1 MNQETDNQ
9 NIPIFSEEKIVTS
22 VDAISNSTV
31 ESTNNQVKNILSEEI
46 SEDLRLPSFVVQKEN
61 GIFVNIENLVN
72 REIFFTF
79 LNYIFENGHYFR
91 DTNYTLI
98 SNLLYSFEK
107 TKKFVLENIKNT
119 SGSAEIKI
127 ASSIE
132 KFDEKRIW
140 LYREVKVTEEMSAE
154 YSFGPAFL
162 EEVWE
167 NGKITEIPA
176 KIDIDEFIA
185 AIWNQKIRFG
195 LKIKDIQK
203 AIDEDKA
210 ARVIVAEGMEPTPG
224 TDASLEEVVFFGQKL
239 GIKNTGPR
247 VDLQVY
253 EQNCAQVNEG
263 DVIYKKIPRKDE
275 ENGWSVHGDQ
285 VDPEVPKDFSIESY
299 VGIGVEVKMIN
310 GASSLVAI
318 YDGFPLREG
327 DVINW
332 NEDEWSTFVDGKK
345 TKRLRKI
352 HVNKEQV
359 FADGINM
366 KESGKIIDSQR
377 AYNSGSDVLCNTEAK
392 KMTIDGNVVANVHS
406 LEGVFVGGNVIGN
419 SRSNPFCIKNEKF
432 GGEPQGRVVT
442 ADGDITVEW
451 HAHSAYLEAKKGIVR
466 IPRITNSIIVA
477 KRVEIT
483 QSVFNCIIIADEIVI
498 TGKVIDCKMISSG
511 KISIE
516 ESTEKG
522 SFENTFSLFSLD
534 LTKSIEMKKKLLEEE
549 EKTLIGKQEKID
561 DDLVKISKMSTIIPD
576 RERRVGITKSLIEIG
591 ENPEQ
596 TEGKDEKVLALFKA
610 MKPFLAKVNVD
621 WKKYKKIQSSIKIL
635 TEEIEAETIAHEA
648 AEKDL
653 HLEIK
658 KIECPTYVQQIK
670 FTENR
675 KLLDFTNNQME
686 DLYTLLMGLDI
697 PPVFKVEKMDVPFTG
712 QFYWPESN

>member
-1 MNQETDNQ
+1 
-9 NIPIFSEEKIVTS
+9 
-22 VDAISNSTV
+22 
-31 ESTNNQVKNILSEEI
+31 
-46 SEDLRLPSFVVQKEN
+46 
-61 GIFVNIENLVN
+61 
-72 REIFFTF
+72 
-79 LNYIFENGHYFR
+79 
-91 DTNYTLI
+91 
-98 SNLLYSFEK
+98 
-107 TKKFVLENIKNT
+107 
-119 SGSAEIKI
+119 
-127 ASSIE
+127 
-132 KFDEKRIW
+132 
-140 LYREVKVTEEMSAE
+140 
-154 YSFGPAFL
+154 
-162 EEVWE
+162 
-167 NGKITEIPA
+167 
-176 KIDIDEFIA
+176 
-185 AIWNQKIRFG
+185 
-195 LKIKDIQK
+195 
-203 AIDEDKA
+203 
-210 ARVIVAEGMEPTPG
+210 
-224 TDASLEEVVFFGQKL
+224 
-239 GIKNTGPR
+239 
-247 VDLQVY
+247 
-253 EQNCAQVNEG
+253 
-263 DVIYKKIPRKDE
+263 
-275 ENGWSVHGDQ
+275 
-285 VDPEVPKDFSIESY
+285 
-299 VGIGVEVKMIN
+299 
-310 GASSLVAI
+310 
-318 YDGFPLREG
+318 
-327 DVINW
+327 
-332 NEDEWSTFVDGKK
+332 
-345 TKRLRKI
+345 
-352 HVNKEQV
+352 
-359 FADGINM
+359 
-366 KESGKIIDSQR
+366 
-377 AYNSGSDVLCNTEAK
+377 
-392 KMTIDGNVVANVHS
+392 
-406 LEGVFVGGNVIGN
+406 
-419 SRSNPFCIKNEKF
+419 
-432 GGEPQGRVVT
+432 
-442 ADGDITVEW
+442 
-451 HAHSAYLEAKKGIVR
+451 VR